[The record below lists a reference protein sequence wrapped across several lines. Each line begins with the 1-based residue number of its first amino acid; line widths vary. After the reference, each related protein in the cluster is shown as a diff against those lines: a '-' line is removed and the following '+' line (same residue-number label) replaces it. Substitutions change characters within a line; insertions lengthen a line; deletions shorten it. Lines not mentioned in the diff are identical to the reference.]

1 MEICKGLKALYD
13 KYIFHGNLNPSNILM
28 FENSLKIIDF
38 KMSKQLEYEGK
49 NLDVDNYGTLEYMA
63 IEAIK
68 DHIYCLLT
76 DIWSLGVIL

>member
-38 KMSKQLEYEGK
+38 KMSKQLKLKEK
-49 NLDVDNYGTLEYMA
+49 
-63 IEAIK
+63 I
-68 DHIYCLLT
+68 
-76 DIWSLGVIL
+76 